1 MTLLRSQVITALEE
15 RTAYRSG
22 FDFQSLAV
30 ILAQRRWPQLIASE
44 WNSDYGLDAYGPGE
58 LFPDGDGR
66 GLACSNTATLA
77 KIKGDLTKA
86 KDRFPELK
94 VLLFATPQQVH
105 KPQEIEW
112 HEAIWNEFGVK
123 LTVIPRED
131 LIGDLLKPENIGLCE
146 THLGIQLPAREA
158 SEEELVVAVRAANR
172 EISSKWS
179 NHMKRIP
186 LIDLGL
192 QRTGE
197 GYAEQISTRSQLCEA
212 MRTGLRFMAVAPAG
226 AGKTTLLTQLAEE
239 AHLAGGLCF
248 LVDLPLW
255 IRQDESIF
263 DFISKAPEF
272 RARTIDAS
280 RLAALEHRTHFT
292 FLLNGWNEVDIS
304 ESATASIR
312 LRELDRHHPGAG
324 IMIATREHPVQP
336 PLTRVERIKLR
347 PVTRKQRLE
356 YLHARFGA
364 NGEIL
369 ADTLDK
375 SSVLDE
381 LTRTPLILSYVGSL
395 FDKGQA
401 IPETKTGILQAV
413 VELFEQE
420 TQHSSALSS
429 PPLGGFARFYLEDIA
444 CELTSRG
451 ATQLSSAQARRT
463 IHDSSVKLQQ
473 ASQIVTLPE
482 PSQVLRELM
491 AHHILET
498 TCHPDET
505 FSFLHQQF
513 QELFAAQRLLR
524 TLQEGYSDEMS
535 LRSFIATYINDPAW
549 TEPLLMMAEML
560 GRRTG
565 ANNEA
570 CADALIRGA
579 LEVDA
584 LFAAEL
590 SYSCGAKLWE
600 RVGRPVASR
609 LRQMYWS
616 HNQTCKSIGLRGMLA
631 TGQHEFADVLI
642 PLFTSPDRHG
652 RLASYDHSGGFH
664 LSSLGPSWQEI
675 VSAWSDDARVDFYS
689 TFMHSR
695 RPPEEVT
702 KAAMADPSP
711 SVQRVG
717 VSTLSWNG
725 TERDLEGLLRTLPED
740 HFEQLVDDLPAS
752 YIPTPAHPRVM
763 ELLLRQFRNHQLP
776 LRTRV
781 RAFEKAEAIEPTN
794 VLPEVRTLLDGAI
807 AEELKSVDPERLRVL
822 VERLAEDEPAWA
834 KRWLKEKVWSHSLS
848 AGRWKEMIGE
858 ILRSDLTDQVE
869 RVCTKPSANIYQDH
883 DAHLLKTF
891 GGHEVA
897 AELFRR
903 LLQLDSIV
911 RGNWHDLGLKTEVE
925 LHRQIEGVLRG
936 MNPDALVC
944 GILEAAK
951 TLDETLG
958 LQFICDLCYTTGP
971 RASDDR
977 AARSEESAKALY
989 AYLVDSRAT
998 LLAAEDYDGSLKGH
1012 FNLLLGEVGSAKD
1025 LPILEDVA
1033 RADAERVRRGR
1044 LARATAP
1051 RSKEAQS
1058 SSMSWAVWHVTS
1070 IIRLAPAAAWDV
1082 LLQWLRVPEYEEH
1095 AIWGLF
1101 QLSLNER
1108 IPPGIRSRHYKSRPK
1123 DAALFRNKNPEH
1135 PFREPQRQELTELFR
1150 SRDREL
1156 REGDVASASGRA
1168 DQRKWLAV
1176 LLAQLDPVR
1185 SSGLVFDAFVDAPKQ
1200 KWLYDG
1206 YQRVDALEALL
1217 LGGVTL
1223 SYELTERVLEPVFAH
1238 FQKEIWNDQEHD
1250 RAARAFS
1257 LLLFTDAPERG
1268 LATIQTGFLQQ
1279 RVNLS
1284 ALRTFIARAGHS
1296 GFAPVLQVLTQAIA
1310 TTPAHDQLQAS
1321 LLDAAML
1328 LDPSASHQT
1337 LIGLL
1342 TQPQKKVDWGHPNRA
1357 VAHLSKMYREDS
1369 TFRDEILKLDSTKLS
1384 ADSLSLLVQAL
1395 LQTGMEESLL
1405 LCLGAFGIQ
1414 GIDGHTMYR
1423 LRQRFEEMFVHH
1435 IPITG
1440 MSNSYNLSPRAVNNI
1455 RKRIVEMASKPEPSQ
1470 AGAKWL
1476 LEMIEIWRL
1485 ERGRPNGE
1493 SRNPLF
1499 PSSDVW
1505 PPFC

>member
-44 WNSDYGLDAYGPGE
+44 WNSDYGLDAYGSGE

-77 KIKGDLTKA
+77 KIKGDLAKA
-86 KDRFPELK
+86 KHRFPELK
-94 VLLFATPQQVH
+94 ILLFATPQQVH

-131 LIGDLLKPENIGLCE
+131 LIGYLLKPENIGLCE

-158 SEEELVVAVRAANR
+158 SEEELVVAVRAANQ

-179 NHMKRIP
+179 NHMKGIP

-192 QRTGE
+192 QRSAE
-197 GYAEQISTRSQLCEA
+197 GHAEQISTRSQLCEA

-272 RARTIDAS
+272 RTRTIDAT

-292 FLLNGWNEVDIS
+292 FLLNGWNELDIS
-304 ESATASIR
+304 ESSAASRR
-312 LRELDRHHPGAG
+312 LRELDRNHPAAG

-336 PLTRVERIKLR
+336 PLVRVERIKLR

-356 YLHARFGA
+356 YLRARFGA

-369 ADTLDK
+369 ADTLVK

-395 FDKGQA
+395 FDEGHA

-413 VELFEQE
+413 VEQFEQE
-420 TQHSSALSS
+420 TQHSFTLNS
-429 PPLGGFARFYLEDIA
+429 PPLDGFARFYLEDIA
-444 CELTSRG
+444 YELTSRG
-451 ATQLSSAQARRT
+451 ATQLSSAQAHRT
-463 IHDSSVKLQQ
+463 IHDSIVKLRQ
-473 ASQIVTLPE
+473 AGQFFTGPE
-482 PSQVLRELM
+482 PSQVLRELV

-498 TCHPDET
+498 TPYPDQT

-524 TLQEGYSDEMS
+524 TLQEGHSDEMS

-590 SYSCGAKLWE
+590 SYSCGAILWE
-600 RVGRPVASR
+600 RVGPPAASR
-609 LRQMYWS
+609 LRQMYGS
-616 HNQTCKSIGLRGMLA
+616 HNQTCKNIGLRGMLA

-642 PLFTSPDRHG
+642 PLFTSPDRQE
-652 RLASYDHSGGFH
+652 RLASYNHSGGFH
-664 LSSLGPSWQEI
+664 LSSLGPCWQEI

-689 TFMHSR
+689 TFMHFR
-695 RPPEEVT
+695 HPPEEVT

-752 YIPTPAHPRVM
+752 YIPRPAHPRVM
-763 ELLLRQFRNHQLP
+763 ELLLRQFRNHQLS
-776 LRTRV
+776 LRARV
-781 RAFEKAEAIEPTN
+781 QAFEKAEAIEPTN
-794 VLPEVRTLLDGAI
+794 ALPEVRTLLDGAI
-807 AEELKSVDPERLRVL
+807 AEDLKSVDPERLRVL

-834 KRWLKEKVWSHSLS
+834 KRWLKENAWSHSLS
-848 AGRWKEMIGE
+848 AVRWKEMIGE

-883 DAHLLKTF
+883 EAHLLKTF
-891 GGHEVA
+891 GGHEIA

-903 LLQLDSIV
+903 LIQLDLIV
-911 RGNWHDLGLKTEVE
+911 HGNWHDVGLKTEVE
-925 LHRQIEGVLRG
+925 LHRQIDGVLRG
-936 MNPDALVC
+936 MNPDVLVC

-958 LQFICDLCYTTGP
+958 LRFICDLCYTTGP

-977 AARSEESAKALY
+977 AERSEESAKALY
-989 AYLVDSRAT
+989 AYLVNSRAT

-1012 FNLLLGEVGSAKD
+1012 FNLLLGEVGSARD

-1108 IPPGIRSRHYKSRPK
+1108 IPPGIWSRHYTSRPK

-1135 PFREPQRQELTELFR
+1135 TFREPQRQELTELFR

-1168 DQRKWLAV
+1168 DLRKWLAV

-1200 KWLYDG
+1200 KWLHDG

-1223 SYELTERVLEPVFAH
+1223 SYELAERVLEPVFAH

-1268 LATIQTGFLQQ
+1268 LATIQTGFLQT

-1284 ALRTFIARAGHS
+1284 ALRDFIARAGHS
-1296 GFAPVLQVLTQAIA
+1296 GFAPVLQVLTQAVA
-1310 TTPAHDQLQAS
+1310 ATPAHDQLQAP

-1342 TQPQKKVDWGHPNRA
+1342 TQPQEKVDWGHPNRA

-1405 LCLGAFGIQ
+1405 LCLGVFGIQ

-1423 LRQRFEEMFVHH
+1423 LRQRFEEMFLHH

-1499 PSSDVW
+1499 PRSDVW

>member
-15 RTAYRSG
+15 RIAYRSG

-44 WNSDYGLDAYGPGE
+44 WNSDFGLDAYGSGE
-58 LFPDGDGR
+58 LFPDGGGC

-77 KIKGDLTKA
+77 KIKSDLTKA
-86 KDRFPELK
+86 KGRFPELK

-146 THLGIQLPAREA
+146 THLGIQLPARKA
-158 SEEELVVAVRAANR
+158 SEEEMVVAVRAANQ

-179 NHMKRIP
+179 NHMKGMP

-192 QRTGE
+192 QRTAE
-197 GYAEQISTRSQLCEA
+197 GDAEPLPTRSQLCEA
-212 MRTGLRFMAVAPAG
+212 MRTGVRFIAVAPAG

-280 RLAALEHRTHFT
+280 KLAALEYRTHFT
-292 FLLNGWNEVDIS
+292 FLLNGWNELDIS
-304 ESATASIR
+304 ESSTASRR
-312 LRELDRHHPGAG
+312 LRELDRNHPGAG

-336 PLTRVERIKLR
+336 PLARVERIKLR

-369 ADTLDK
+369 SDTLDK

-413 VELFEQE
+413 VELFERE
-420 TQHSSALSS
+420 TQHSFALISL
-429 PPLGGFARFYLEDIA
+429 PLGGFARFYLEDIA

-482 PSQVLRELM
+482 PSQVLRELV

-498 TCHPDET
+498 TSYPDQT

-513 QELFAAQRLLR
+513 QELFASQRLLR
-524 TLQEGYSDEMS
+524 TLQEGHNDEVYF
-535 LRSFIATYINDPAW
+535 RSFIATYINDPAW
-549 TEPLLMMAEML
+549 AEPLSMMAEML
-560 GRRTG
+560 GG
-565 ANNEA
+565 GVGPNNEA
-570 CADALIRGA
+570 SAEALIQGA
-579 LEVDA
+579 LQVDA

-590 SYSCGAKLWE
+590 SYGCGANLWE
-600 RVGRPVASR
+600 CVGPPVASR
-609 LRQMYWS
+609 LRQMYGS
-616 HNQTCKSIGLRGMLA
+616 TNQTCRSIGLHGMLA
-631 TGQHEFADVLI
+631 TGQPDFADVLI
-642 PLFTSPDRHG
+642 PLFTSPDRQE
-652 RLASYDHSGGFH
+652 RLASYDHSRGFH
-664 LSSLGPSWQEI
+664 LSSLGPRWQEI

-702 KAAMADPSP
+702 KAAMDDPSP
-711 SVQRVG
+711 AVQQIG
-717 VSTLSWNG
+717 ISTLSWNG
-725 TERDLEGLLRTLPED
+725 TERDLERLLRTLPED
-740 HFEQLVDDLPAS
+740 HFAELVHDLPAE
-752 YIPTPAHPRVM
+752 YIPTPARPRVM
-763 ELLLRQFRNHQLP
+763 ELLLRQFRNDQLP
-776 LRTRV
+776 LGTRI

-794 VLPEVRTLLDGAI
+794 TRSEVRTLLDGAA
-807 AEELKSVDPERLRVL
+807 AEDLKSVDPERMRMLI
-822 VERLAEDEPAWA
+822 ERLADNEPAWA
-834 KRWLKEKVWSHSLS
+834 KGWLREKVWSHSLS
-848 AGRWKEMIGE
+848 ASGWKDMIGAVPH
-858 ILRSDLTDQVE
+858 SDLIEQVE
-869 RVCTKPSANIYQDH
+869 RVCTKPSANIYQDY
-883 DAHLLKTF
+883 DAHLLRTF
-891 GGHEVA
+891 GGYEVA
-897 AELFRR
+897 AELFYR
-903 LLQLDSIV
+903 LLQLDSTV
-911 RGNWHDLGLKTEVE
+911 RGNWHDVSLKSDVE
-925 LHRQIEGVLRG
+925 LHRQLQDVLLG
-936 MNPDALVC
+936 MNPDALVS
-944 GILEAAK
+944 GILLSAK
-951 TLDETLG
+951 TVDETLG
-958 LQFICDLCYTTGP
+958 LHFICDLCYSTGP
-971 RASDDR
+971 RAGDER
-977 AARSEESAKALY
+977 PARSEQSSKALY
-989 AYLVDSRAT
+989 AYLVESRAT

-1012 FNLLLGEVGSAKD
+1012 FNLLLAEVGSAND
-1025 LPILEDVA
+1025 LPLLEDVV

-1070 IIRLAPAAAWDV
+1070 IIRMAPAAAWDV
-1082 LLQWLRVPEYEEH
+1082 LLRWLRVPEYEEH
-1095 AIWGLF
+1095 ATWGLF
-1101 QLSLNER
+1101 RLSLKER
-1108 IPPGIRSRHYKSRPK
+1108 IPPGTWSRHYTSRPK
-1123 DAALFRNKNPEH
+1123 DAALFRSKNPDH
-1135 PFREPQRQELTELFR
+1135 PFWEPRRQEFAEILR

-1156 REGDVASASGRA
+1156 REGDTASASGRA

-1176 LLAQLDPVR
+1176 LLAQLDPLR
-1185 SSGLVFDAFVDAPKQ
+1185 SSGLIFDAFVDAPKQ

-1217 LGGVTL
+1217 FGGVTL
-1223 SYELTERVLEPVFAH
+1223 PYELTERVLKPVFAH

-1284 ALRTFIARAGHS
+1284 ALRTFIARASHS
-1296 GFAPVLQVLTQAIA
+1296 GFAPMLQILIQAIA
-1310 TTPAHDQLQAS
+1310 TSPAQDQLQAS
-1321 LLDAAML
+1321 LLEAAML
-1328 LDPSASHQT
+1328 LDPSGSHQT

-1342 TQPQKKVDWGHPNRA
+1342 TQPREKIDWGHPNRA
-1357 VAHLSKMYREDS
+1357 VAHLSKMLREDP
-1369 TFRDEILKLDSTKLS
+1369 TFREEILKLDSTKLS

-1405 LCLGAFGIQ
+1405 LCLSAFGIQ

-1435 IPITG
+1435 IPIAG

-1455 RKRIVEMASKPEPSQ
+1455 RKRIVEMASKPGPSQ

-1499 PSSDVW
+1499 PSSDMW